1 MHGVQCTC
9 AVCRWYMKPSKSWGL
24 RLARVQVDSG
34 PSGSSGTR
42 IWAVPPLE
50 AENRHSG
57 QREHHKRKVVMK

>member
-34 PSGSSGTR
+34 PSGSSAPGFGQY
-42 IWAVPPLE
+42 
-50 AENRHSG
+50 RHWRLKIDTQGSVSTTNE
-57 QREHHKRKVVMK
+57 R